1 MYRVDN
7 KVEDY
12 TNIRG
17 KNYIYV
23 YRPNGTDKDSGS
35 DIASDGEYKG
45 FNRYYDAALEPEKG
59 ENEYGSTDLTKTFQD
74 NTLYYSRAKK

>member
-23 YRPNGTDKDSGS
+23 YRPNVTDKDSGS

-45 FNRYYDAALEPEKG
+45 FD
-59 ENEYGSTDLTKTFQD
+59 TMMQH
-74 NTLYYSRAKK
+74 